1 MRNSEIAVVCLF
13 KHVKFQVCIL
23 LPVGKNKNSPRKA
36 FDSSTLF

>member
-1 MRNSEIAVVCLF
+1 MRNSEIAVVFLF

-23 LPVGKNKNSPRKA
+23 LPVGKNSPRKA